1 VVRRPTYDYFPEH
14 RVIWPKPTD
23 NRQRPS
29 YHLGYI
35 ADWDTVINQGEQPD
49 ISEGSTIWNFFLALA
64 FRLGYTISKLEQ
76 DRQHHPPQPIP
87 AQNLRDSIRAWS
99 RTCARLERT
108 AASTSPTTT
117 TAPRTTTPGITPGTT
132 TIPGTITATTTTT
145 TTTPRT
151 TTSTTTTLTPPATEP
166 TPHELSLIRTQ
177 LIDELHLNKT
187 MLAPGRV
194 QHYFDASGTPQTV
207 LVRDHNW
214 DWAAVPKV
222 GEESQSQSQGKK
234 GKGPRGK
241 TKRRRQ
247 FWSINRWPVEDGGAG
262 YLTPEAKRAV
272 RGDVFADPAV
282 GYDPAA
288 ADRTTEW
295 RYLRPKLQRY
305 RQEKVVF
312 RQGPAVYPAGDTRL
326 QREVVRERM
335 LEMVKRGEFWF
346 SSFLF

>member
-1 VVRRPTYDYFPEH
+1 VVTRPTYDYFPEH

-23 NRQRPS
+23 NRHRPS
-29 YHLGYI
+29 YHFGYI
-35 ADWDTVINQGEQPD
+35 ADWDAVINQGEQPD

-64 FRLGYTISKLEQ
+64 FRLGYTISMLEQ
-76 DRQHHPPQPIP
+76 DRHQHPPQPIP

-108 AASTSPTTT
+108 AATTSPTAT
-117 TAPRTTTPGITPGTT
+117 ITPGTT
-132 TIPGTITATTTTT
+132 TPGTTATT

-151 TTSTTTTLTPPATEP
+151 TTTTTAPTAATEP
-166 TPHELSLIRTQ
+166 TPRELAELRTQ

-222 GEESQSQSQGKK
+222 GEESHSHSQGKGK
-234 GKGPRGK
+234 GKGK
-241 TKRRRQ
+241 QEKAKRRRQ
-247 FWSINRWPVEDGGAG
+247 FWSINRWPVEDSGAG
-262 YLTPEAKRAV
+262 YLSPEAVRAV
-272 RGDVFADPAV
+272 RGDVYADPAV

-288 ADRTTEW
+288 VDRTTEW
-295 RYLRPKLQRY
+295 RYLRPKLQPY

-312 RQGPAVYPAGDTRL
+312 RPGPAVYPVGDTRL

-335 LEMVKRGEFWF
+335 LEMVERGEF
-346 SSFLF
+346 SSFFLVFVFFFSILGMLMC